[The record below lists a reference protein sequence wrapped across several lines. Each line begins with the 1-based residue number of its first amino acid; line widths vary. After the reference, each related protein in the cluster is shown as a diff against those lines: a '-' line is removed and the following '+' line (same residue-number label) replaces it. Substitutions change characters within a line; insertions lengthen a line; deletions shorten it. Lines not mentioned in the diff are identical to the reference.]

1 MTWIRLFE
9 KTVALLE
16 ASQIPAEDW
25 SFGGGTAL
33 ALFLEHRESADVDIF
48 LTDAQYLT
56 FLTPRLNR
64 VAASMT
70 TDYVEGAGFLKLRFA
85 GGEVDFIIAPYLTPN
100 PRVTTDVGG
109 KRIYVETPEE
119 IVLKKLFYRTETFK
133 VRDVVDAAAVFA
145 ERREELLRHVG
156 LLFSKLDILE
166 RRWAKLKRIYAGE
179 VHGLRIL
186 KESLVEK
193 VPVLFED
200 LLREVRRR
208 AEADKMKGGA
218 K

>member
-1 MTWIRLFE
+1 MAGRTGRGAIREFF
-9 KTVALLE
+9 T
-16 ASQIPAEDW
+16 
-25 SFGGGTAL
+25 
-33 ALFLEHRESADVDIF
+33 DV
-48 LTDAQYLT
+48 QYLT
-56 FLTPRLNR
+56 
-64 VAASMT
+64 
-70 TDYVEGAGFLKLRFA
+70 FLKLRFA

-109 KRIYVETPEE
+109 KRIFIETPEE

-145 ERREELLRHVG
+145 ERRKELLRHAG

-186 KESLVEK
+186 KESLVEE

-200 LLREVRRR
+200 LLHEVRRR